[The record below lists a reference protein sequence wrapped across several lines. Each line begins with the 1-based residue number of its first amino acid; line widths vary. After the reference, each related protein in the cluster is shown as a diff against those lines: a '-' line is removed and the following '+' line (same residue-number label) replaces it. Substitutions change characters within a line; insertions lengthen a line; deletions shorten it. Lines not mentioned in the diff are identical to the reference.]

1 MDAKQTGCVIPS
13 NKRGGCEAD
22 GVCYENL
29 LQPKTKKAA
38 CKLRKNSTL
47 SEVLLWEQLKNKQ
60 LIGYDFHRQKPID
73 EFIVDFYC
81 PKLKLVIEI
90 DGESHDGKIQEDKTR
105 EEKLKSLGLIYY
117 VF

>member
-1 MDAKQTGCVIPS
+1 M
-13 NKRGGCEAD
+13 
-22 GVCYENL
+22 
-29 LQPKTKKAA
+29 
-38 CKLRKNSTL
+38 RKNSTL

-60 LIGYDFHRQKPID
+60 LIGYDFHKQKPID

-105 EEKLKSLGLIYY
+105 EEKLKSLGLNILRFLDSE
-117 VF
+117 VKQNMEGVILEIRKWIEG